1 MKSNQV
7 SVLVVLLLCL
17 VMGGFLY
24 VVDRSSDDE
33 KGWSPSE
40 LYGELGARSYEGS
53 SFSDVTFSGG
63 ASSDG
68 VAVSMRNGSFSL
80 RTRARHASSPNSL
93 VANGGP
99 GKSVDFLGA
108 LSPNRPIASSPS
120 VSGGG
125 LISHMTSSAEFHSFG
140 GGSNMAMG
148 SYTSSSTSLIAS
160 SPSSPIALSPNSLI
174 TSSPNN
180 LIAYSPS
187 NGEVQVAAEQALMS
201 ASSSASGLFGGM
213 MTSYGTASYDQT
225 IYDSYG
231 STPSGIRGRQS
242 ASESDPWFSTMWW
255 NWLDW
260 QYSDDETASGG
271 WGTNKDGTWY
281 FSHQDAEA
289 AYNAWRNYMLSSGM
303 VPNEDALPSYDDWLA
318 WFMTTKDNPY
328 AGGYGTYQFVP
339 LGNVIP
345 LLLLAFVYA
354 VFIFIRR
361 RLGVILEKS
370 NS

>member
-1 MKSNQV
+1 
-7 SVLVVLLLCL
+7 
-17 VMGGFLY
+17 
-24 VVDRSSDDE
+24 
-33 KGWSPSE
+33 
-40 LYGELGARSYEGS
+40 
-53 SFSDVTFSGG
+53 
-63 ASSDG
+63 
-68 VAVSMRNGSFSL
+68 
-80 RTRARHASSPNSL
+80 
-93 VANGGP
+93 
-99 GKSVDFLGA
+99 
-108 LSPNRPIASSPS
+108 
-120 VSGGG
+120 
-125 LISHMTSSAEFHSFG
+125 
-140 GGSNMAMG
+140 
-148 SYTSSSTSLIAS
+148 
-160 SPSSPIALSPNSLI
+160 
-174 TSSPNN
+174 
-180 LIAYSPS
+180 
-187 NGEVQVAAEQALMS
+187 MS
-201 ASSSASGLFGGM
+201 ASSSASGLFGSALQN
-213 MTSYGTASYDQT
+213 TYGTASYDQT

-231 STPSGIRGRQS
+231 STPSGVRGRQN

-260 QYSDDETASGG
+260 QYNTDGGGSAG
-271 WGTNKDGTWY
+271 WGTQKDGTWY

>member
-160 SPSSPIALSPNSLI
+160 SPAIGSYSQLPIAYNPI
-174 TSSPNN
+174 ASSPNN

-201 ASSSASGLFGGM
+201 ASSSASGLFGSAM
-213 MTSYGTASYDQT
+213 QNTYGTATYDE
-225 IYDSYG
+225 YLGKSG
-231 STPSGIRGRQS
+231 SKPSGVRGRQN
-242 ASESDPWFSTMWW
+242 AGPYTPTVEES
-255 NWLDW
+255 WLIW
-260 QYSDDETASGG
+260 LSQHTGYGSSGE
-271 WGTNKDGTWY
+271 DGWY
-281 FSHQDAEA
+281 FDKYQLHAAWEAYCEAWNETMGPCPTWEEWLSWFTGGDGSHTWGSGDDAFFA
-289 AYNAWRNYMLSSGM
+289 H
-303 VPNEDALPSYDDWLA
+303 
-318 WFMTTKDNPY
+318 
-328 AGGYGTYQFVP
+328 FVP
-339 LGNVIP
+339 VGSILP
-345 LLLLAFVYA
+345 LILMALMYMIIL
-354 VFIFIRR
+354 FIKRNKTAQ
-361 RLGVILEKS
+361 L
-370 NS
+370 

>member
-1 MKSNQV
+1 
-7 SVLVVLLLCL
+7 
-17 VMGGFLY
+17 
-24 VVDRSSDDE
+24 
-33 KGWSPSE
+33 
-40 LYGELGARSYEGS
+40 
-53 SFSDVTFSGG
+53 
-63 ASSDG
+63 
-68 VAVSMRNGSFSL
+68 
-80 RTRARHASSPNSL
+80 
-93 VANGGP
+93 
-99 GKSVDFLGA
+99 
-108 LSPNRPIASSPS
+108 
-120 VSGGG
+120 
-125 LISHMTSSAEFHSFG
+125 
-140 GGSNMAMG
+140 MAMG

-160 SPSSPIALSPNSLI
+160 SPAIGSYSQLPIAYNPI
-174 TSSPNN
+174 ASSPNN

-231 STPSGIRGRQS
+231 STPSGIRGRQN

-260 QYSDDETASGG
+260 QYNTDGGGSGG
-271 WGTNKDGTWY
+271 WGTPKDGTWY